1 MSSNIHYEDIQRP
14 DSVLIEGFRQIGTS
28 TIGNV
33 LDDLGIG
40 GIMLNVKPLVPGMK
54 FVGPAFTVKE
64 ITGTHGAYAASEFGL
79 GKVIDNAQRGDV
91 IAIDNGGQQVS
102 TWGGIAS
109 FAAQHRGVDGLL
121 VDGGVRDADE
131 ILEFGF
137 PTFSRHVVPLS
148 GKTRIKI
155 IAIGS
160 TIKIDGVRVG
170 PGDILIGDSSGVVCV
185 PRDDAARVLEISQ
198 QLERDDRRALV
209 DIEAGL
215 SFTDALAK
223 FSKL

>member
-1 MSSNIHYEDIQRP
+1 MSSNISYEDIQRP
-14 DSVLIEGFRQIGTS
+14 DSALIEGFRHIGTS

-33 LDDLGIG
+33 LDDLGVG
-40 GIMLNVKPLVPGMK
+40 GIMLNVKPLMPGMK

-64 ITGTHGAYAASEFGL
+64 VTGTQGAYAASEFGL
-79 GKVIDNAQRGDV
+79 GTVIDNAQRGDV
-91 IAIDNGGQQVS
+91 VAIDNGGQQVS

-109 FAAQHRGVDGLL
+109 FAAQQRGVDGLL

-131 ILEFGF
+131 IREFGF

-160 TIKIDGVRVG
+160 TIKIDGVRVE

-185 PRDDAARVLEISQ
+185 PRDHAARVLEISQ
-198 QLERDDRRALV
+198 QLERDDRQALV
-209 DIEAGL
+209 DIETGL
-215 SFTDALAK
+215 SFTEALAK